1 MNWKEK
7 TLINTFYDPWEYHIV
22 DDFLPDELFSFAKD
36 YPLEKGAQRCFM
48 NKHPKFYALKYWFD
62 RKFSISNMTFRGE
75 ISKNLLHKPHS
86 DDYLRKIS
94 IIVNISRSD
103 DSIEGTYLYN
113 EDLSF
118 KKIIPWKNNR
128 ALIFTP
134 IENIT
139 YHACQENIA
148 DEQERRVVVVSYVDK
163 KSWKDKHQLWDA

>member
-1 MNWKEK
+1 MSCKNITHIKK
-7 TLINTFYDPWEYHIV
+7 FDAPWEHYIL
-22 DDFLPDELFSFAKD
+22 DNFLPEDLYSFVKN
-36 YPLEKGAQRCFM
+36 YPLQEGVERCFM

-163 KSWKDKHQLWDA
+163 KSWKDKHQLWD

>member
-1 MNWKEK
+1 MSWKNITHIK
-7 TLINTFYDPWEYHIV
+7 KYDNPWEYYII
-22 DDFLPDELFSFAKD
+22 DDFLPEDLYSFAKN
-36 YPLEKGAQRCFM
+36 YPLKSGVERCFM

-62 RKFSISNMTFRGE
+62 RKFSIPNMTFRGE

-134 IENIT
+134 IENVT

-163 KSWKDKHQLWDA
+163 EDWKDKEQLWD